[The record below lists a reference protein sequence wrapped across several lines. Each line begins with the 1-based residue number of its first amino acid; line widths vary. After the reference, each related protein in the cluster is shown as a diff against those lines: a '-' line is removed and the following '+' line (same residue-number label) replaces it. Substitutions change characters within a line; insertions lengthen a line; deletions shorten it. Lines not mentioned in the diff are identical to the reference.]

1 MSPPAAAKTAMSPEE
16 QLEDLQR
23 RFTLLEGERKAT
35 YETAKLNIQQNKEII
50 KQMKEENKA
59 LRSEIAKMRNE
70 KQVSVD
76 KQLEL
81 KTDEVMKAQREFDAL
96 NAANNRVRNKVH
108 QLDNKFSELSTDA
121 AGLSTS
127 EASSQMRQI
136 RVLENRL
143 DKAMIKYNE
152 AQSIRKTYEQI
163 VKRLKDE
170 GTGFDNQ
177 LAGIERTLKAK
188 ERDYEELLLLSHDA
202 YHAKE
207 MAQAELHR
215 FEQGVMEERNQRDKE
230 VTEKK
235 ILVQQRV
242 EMNQRL
248 EQRERMLKKQQDL
261 ERAGDKQKGDL
272 STSADMTSN
281 ALSEMAQEEQQK
293 ISDYTE
299 AFNKIKD
306 STGVS
311 DVNEVIQKFL
321 TQEDTHKNLTSLTRD
336 NHARLEQLT
345 EERRKVRLQV
355 EELKFSSG
363 GNVGRRQV
371 IDDFESHISEA
382 TDRHER
388 QRVKFERL
396 AKMLIDMK
404 AGIAHLSQKMNIIN
418 LEGGEA
424 PIEMSD
430 ETVEE
435 VLQQCELKLSK
446 LLSITREV
454 DDSDSRGRAVA
465 NDEAWEEKL
474 LSRAASDVR
483 VKLADQEAD
492 GDDDDDDFEEE
503 MDEDVWNRK
512 NVKYNA
518 AKMMEEQQTKMRKKG
533 KKKEAAAAAAAH

>member
-1 MSPPAAAKTAMSPEE
+1 
-16 QLEDLQR
+16 
-23 RFTLLEGERKAT
+23 
-35 YETAKLNIQQNKEII
+35 
-50 KQMKEENKA
+50 
-59 LRSEIAKMRNE
+59 
-70 KQVSVD
+70 
-76 KQLEL
+76 
-81 KTDEVMKAQREFDAL
+81 
-96 NAANNRVRNKVH
+96 
-108 QLDNKFSELSTDA
+108 
-121 AGLSTS
+121 
-127 EASSQMRQI
+127 
-136 RVLENRL
+136 
-143 DKAMIKYNE
+143 
-152 AQSIRKTYEQI
+152 
-163 VKRLKDE
+163 
-170 GTGFDNQ
+170 
-177 LAGIERTLKAK
+177 
-188 ERDYEELLLLSHDA
+188 
-202 YHAKE
+202 

-230 VTEKK
+230 VQEKK
-235 ILVQQRV
+235 VLVQQRV

-261 ERAGDKQKGDL
+261 DRAGERQAKE
-272 STSADMTSN
+272 TSVVANTDSGLTN
-281 ALSEMAQEEQQK
+281 DFAQEEQQK
-293 ISDYTE
+293 IADYSE
-299 AFNKIKD
+299 AFHRIKEA
-306 STGVS
+306 TGVS

-321 TQEDTHKNLTSLTRD
+321 TQEDTHKNLTSLTRQNQSRID
-336 NHARLEQLT
+336 HLM
-345 EERRKVRLQV
+345 EERRKLRLQV

-371 IDDFESHISEA
+371 IDDFETHLSEA
-382 TDRHER
+382 SE
-388 QRVKFERL
+388 KFERNRAKFERM
-396 AKMLIDMK
+396 AKMLINMK
-404 AGIAHLSQKMNIIN
+404 AGIGHLAEKLTIIN

-533 KKKEAAAAAAAH
+533 KKKEAAAAAAH

>member
-1 MSPPAAAKTAMSPEE
+1 MSPEE

-50 KQMKEENKA
+50 KQMKEENKI
-59 LRSEIAKMRNE
+59 LRSQIAQLRNE
-70 KQVSVD
+70 KPQSID
-76 KQLEL
+76 KQLDDKMNEVQTLQRKYDSLKADNGKKRLNLEDLDGKFSEL
-81 KTDEVMKAQREFDAL
+81 KTDSAL
-96 NAANNRVRNKVH
+96 P
-108 QLDNKFSELSTDA
+108 T
-121 AGLSTS
+121 T
-127 EASSQMRQI
+127 EASPQMRQI

-163 VKRLKDE
+163 VKRLKE
-170 GTGFDNQ
+170 ERIGFDNH
-177 LAGIERTLKAK
+177 LAAIERTLKAK

-230 VTEKK
+230 VQEKK
-235 ILVQQRV
+235 LLVQQRV

-261 ERAGDKQKGDL
+261 DRAGERQLKEM
-272 STSADMTSN
+272 SVTTDMNPAGTN
-281 ALSEMAQEEQQK
+281 GLAEGEEERHK
-293 ISDYTE
+293 IQDYEE
-299 AFNKIKD
+299 AFHRIKEA
-306 STGVS
+306 TGVS

-321 TQEDTHKNLTSLTRD
+321 TQEDTHKNLTSLTRENQSRID
-336 NHARLEQLT
+336 QLM
-345 EERRKVRLQV
+345 EERRKLRLQV

-371 IDDFESHISEA
+371 IDDFETHLTEA
-382 TDRHER
+382 TE
-388 QRVKFERL
+388 KFERNRGKYERM
-396 AKMLIDMK
+396 AKMLINMK
-404 AGIAHLSQKMNIIN
+404 AGIGHLSEKLNIIN

-430 ETVEE
+430 DTVEE

-446 LLSITREV
+446 LMSRTRDL
-454 DDSDSRGRAVA
+454 DDPDGRGKALTMD
-465 NDEAWEEKL
+465 DERYEEKL
-474 LSRAASDVR
+474 LAKSSSDVR
-483 VKLADQEAD
+483 VKLTDQEQDA
-492 GDDDDDDFEEE
+492 DDDDDDFEEE

-512 NVKYNA
+512 HVKYNSEQI
-518 AKMMEEQQTKMRKKG
+518 MEKQQTKNRKKAKG
-533 KKKEAAAAAAAH
+533 KKAPAH

>member
-1 MSPPAAAKTAMSPEE
+1 MAKTAMSPEE

-50 KQMKEENKA
+50 KQMKEENKM
-59 LRSEIAKMRNE
+59 LRTQIATLRNE
-70 KQVSVD
+70 KPQSVD
-76 KQLEL
+76 KQLDQ
-81 KTDEVMKAQREFDAL
+81 KMNEVQTLQRRYDAL
-96 NAANNRVRNKVH
+96 KADNIKKSNNLSD
-108 QLDNKFSELSTDA
+108 LDGKLSELRTDA
-121 AGLSTS
+121 ALPTT
-127 EASSQMRQI
+127 EASPEMRQI

-163 VKRLKDE
+163 VKRLKE
-170 GTGFDNQ
+170 ERIGFDNQ
-177 LAGIERTLKAK
+177 LAAIERTLKAK

-230 VTEKK
+230 VQEKK
-235 ILVQQRV
+235 VLVQQRV

-261 ERAGDKQKGDL
+261 DRAGERQLKEM
-272 STSADMTSN
+272 STAADPSSGISN
-281 ALSEMAQEEQQK
+281 DFAQEEKLK
-293 ISDYTE
+293 IADYEE
-299 AFNKIKD
+299 AFHRIKEA
-306 STGVS
+306 TGVS

-321 TQEDTHKNLTSLTRD
+321 TQEDTHKNLTSLTKENQSRID
-336 NHARLEQLT
+336 QLL
-345 EERRKVRLQV
+345 EERRKLRLQV

-371 IDDFESHISEA
+371 IDDFETHLTEA
-382 TDRHER
+382 TE
-388 QRVKFERL
+388 KFERNRGKFERM
-396 AKMLIDMK
+396 AKMLINMK
-404 AGIAHLSQKMNIIN
+404 AGIGHLAEKLNIIN

-446 LLSITREV
+446 LMSRTRDL
-454 DDSDSRGRAVA
+454 DDPDGRGRAVKM
-465 NDEAWEEKL
+465 DDDRYEEKL
-474 LSRAASDVR
+474 LAKSSSDVR
-483 VKLADQEAD
+483 VKLTDQEQDA
-492 GDDDDDDFEEE
+492 DDDDDDFEEE

-512 NVKYNA
+512 HVKYNSEQI
-518 AKMMEEQQTKMRKKG
+518 MEKQQTKNRKKAKG
-533 KKKEAAAAAAAH
+533 KKKDH

>member
-1 MSPPAAAKTAMSPEE
+1 MSPAAATGSKTAMSPEE

-23 RFTLLEGERKAT
+23 RFLLLEGERKAT

-50 KQMKEENKA
+50 KQMKEENKV
-59 LRSEIAKMRNE
+59 LRNEIAKLRNE
-70 KQVSVD
+70 KEVSVD
-76 KQLEL
+76 KQMDNVME
-81 KTDEVMKAQREFDAL
+81 EVQILQRKYDSIHGENIRKQRFL
-96 NAANNRVRNKVH
+96 H
-108 QLDNKFSELSTDA
+108 ELDNKYNELYVDSKVPST
-121 AGLSTS
+121 
-127 EASSQMRQI
+127 EASSEMRQI

-143 DKAMIKYNE
+143 DKSMIKYNE

-163 VKRLKDE
+163 VKRLKE
-170 GTGFDNQ
+170 ERTGFDNQ

-230 VTEKK
+230 VQEKK
-235 ILVQQRV
+235 VLVQQRV

-261 ERAGDKQKGDL
+261 DKAGERQLKEISTEPGEIAGAGNDFQ
-272 STSADMTSN
+272 
-281 ALSEMAQEEQQK
+281 QEEQQK
-293 ISDYTE
+293 LGDYAE
-299 AFNKIKD
+299 AFARIKEA
-306 STGVS
+306 TGVS

-321 TQEDTHKNLTSLTRD
+321 TQEDTHKNLTGLTRENQSRID
-336 NHARLEQLT
+336 TLM
-345 EERRKVRLQV
+345 EERRKLRLQV

-371 IDDFESHISEA
+371 IDDFETHLTEASEKY
-382 TDRHER
+382 ER
-388 QRVKFERL
+388 NRTKFERM
-396 AKMLIDMK
+396 AKMLINMK
-404 AGIAHLSQKMNIIN
+404 AGIGHLSEKLNIIV

-446 LLSITREV
+446 LLARTRDGEDADGRGKAIAM
-454 DDSDSRGRAVA
+454 DDDAY
-465 NDEAWEEKL
+465 NEKL
-474 LSRAASDVR
+474 LAKSSSDVR
-483 VKLADQEAD
+483 VKLTDQEQDA
-492 GDDDDDDFEEE
+492 DDDDDDFGEDV
-503 MDEDVWNRK
+503 DEDVWNRK
-512 NVKYNA
+512 HVKYNSDQI
-518 AKMMEEQQTKMRKKG
+518 MEKQQTKQRKKS
-533 KKKEAAAAAAAH
+533 KKKGGAAAP

>member
-1 MSPPAAAKTAMSPEE
+1 MAKTAMSPEE

-50 KQMKEENKA
+50 KQMKEESKM
-59 LRSEIAKMRNE
+59 LRAQISTLRNE
-70 KQVSVD
+70 KIQSVD
-76 KQLEL
+76 KTLESKVSEVQALQRKVDSL
-81 KTDEVMKAQREFDAL
+81 KAENLKKQNDLHDLDGKL
-96 NAANNRVRNKVH
+96 N
-108 QLDNKFSELSTDA
+108 ELRTDA
-121 AGLSTS
+121 AVPST
-127 EASSQMRQI
+127 EASPQMHQI

-152 AQSIRKTYEQI
+152 AQSIRKTYEGI
-163 VKRLKDE
+163 VKRLKE
-170 GTGFDNQ
+170 ERIGFDNQ

-230 VTEKK
+230 VQEKK
-235 ILVQQRV
+235 VLVQQRV

-248 EQRERMLKKQQDL
+248 EQRERMLKKQQDIEKAG
-261 ERAGDKQKGDL
+261 ERQVKDTTAIID
-272 STSADMTSN
+272 STSGIANDF
-281 ALSEMAQEEQQK
+281 AQEEKLK
-293 ISDYTE
+293 IADYEE
-299 AFNKIKD
+299 AFHRIKE
-306 STGVS
+306 STGVA

-321 TQEDTHKNLTSLTRD
+321 TQEDTHKNLTSLTRENQSRID
-336 NHARLEQLT
+336 ALSED
-345 EERRKVRLQV
+345 RRKLRLQV

-363 GNVGRRQV
+363 GNVGRRQA
-371 IDDFESHISEA
+371 IDDFETHLSEA
-382 TDRHER
+382 SA
-388 QRVKFERL
+388 KFERNRGKFERM

-404 AGIAHLSQKMNIIN
+404 AGIGHLSEKLAIIN

-446 LLSITREV
+446 LMGRTRELDDPDGKGRANKV
-454 DDSDSRGRAVA
+454 DD
-465 NDEAWEEKL
+465 EKYEEKL
-474 LSRAASDVR
+474 LAKSASDVR
-483 VKLADQEAD
+483 VKLTDQEQDA
-492 GDDDDDDFEEE
+492 DDDDDDFEEE

-512 NVKYNA
+512 HVKYNSEQI
-518 AKMMEEQQTKMRKKG
+518 MEKQQTKNRKKAKG
-533 KKKEAAAAAAAH
+533 KKKDH